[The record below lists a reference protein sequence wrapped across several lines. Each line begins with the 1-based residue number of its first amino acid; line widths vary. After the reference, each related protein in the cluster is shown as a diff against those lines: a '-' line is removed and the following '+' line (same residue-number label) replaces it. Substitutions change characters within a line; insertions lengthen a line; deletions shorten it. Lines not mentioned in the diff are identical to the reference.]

1 MIKITNGVNIFE
13 VPAGAYKNTFKKLGY
28 NLILEKHEVSEVPP
42 ESSDEVV
49 EDTSH
54 DEFAELLEKPI
65 SQWNKREVK
74 EFAAAKGIDLAGT
87 KTIDEAKDRIKA
99 SAGFEV

>member
-1 MIKITNGVNIFE
+1 MVKITNGVNTFE

-28 NLILEKHEVSEVPP
+28 NLIPDKSEVSEVPP
-42 ESSDEVV
+42 ESSGNVV
-49 EDTSH
+49 EDTPH
-54 DEFAELLEKPI
+54 DEFVELLEKPI

-74 EFAAAKGIDLAGT
+74 EFAAAKGIDLTGT

-99 SAGFEV
+99 SIGFEV